1 MTNRETNREKKPR
14 RTAGPKCM
22 GKYFRNAN
30 MKGRRTAAVHIG
42 TRIMADLAVGTK
54 CYLSTSA

>member
-1 MTNRETNREKKPR
+1 MTNREKKPR